1 MQAGR
6 IEAQSLGEYL
16 QAWLHHSKGRV
27 RLKTWEGYQSII
39 NRHVIPALGDVPLED
54 LHPLLVQKLY
64 SKMAARVPPLSG
76 GTILNTHLV
85 LSHALAQAVR
95 WGYLSSN
102 PAAGAEPPRPHRK
115 ELAVVDHSLA
125 ERLLVASVG
134 TRYELPVAI
143 AIATGM
149 RRGEI
154 LALRWEDIDK
164 DYSVARVR
172 RTLLATNEGL
182 VFEQPK
188 TPRSRRAVV
197 LPEFLKPYL
206 AREKASQQE
215 RRRMLGEAWEEHGL
229 VCCRRNGEPV
239 NPDTLTS
246 GWAPFLK
253 RRGIPHVRFHDL
265 RHAHATMMLLKGVHP
280 KIVSERLGHASIGIT
295 LDTYSH
301 VLPSMQAEA
310 ADAFDALFPIEAQ

>member
-1 MQAGR
+1 MQPEPAQAMNLEEYLGAWLAHSKARVRGKTWDGYECIVRRR
-6 IEAQSLGEYL
+6 IVPHLGKVPLGELSPL
-16 QAWLHHSKGRV
+16 QIQGL
-27 RLKTWEGYQSII
+27 YDQ
-39 NRHVIPALGDVPLED
+39 
-54 LHPLLVQKLY
+54 LLT
-64 SKMAARVPPLSG
+64 ARPPLSG
-76 GTILNTHLV
+76 GTILNAHLL
-85 LSHALAQAVR
+85 LSHALSQAVR
-95 WGYLSSN
+95 WGYLAAN
-102 PAAGAEPPRPHRK
+102 PAMGAQPPRPKRK
-115 ELAVVDHSLA
+115 ELAVVDHPFA
-125 ERLLVASVG
+125 ERILQAAAD

-172 RTLLATNEGL
+172 RTLLATNAGL
-182 VFEQPK
+182 VFEPPK
-188 TPRSRRAVV
+188 TRRSRRAVV
-197 LPEFLKPYL
+197 LPQFLRPYL
-206 AREKASQQE
+206 KRERASQAT
-215 RRRMLGEAWEEHGL
+215 RRRGRGWEENDL
-229 VCCRRNGEPV
+229 VCCRKDGSAI

-253 RRGIPHVRFHDL
+253 RRGIPHIRFHDL
-265 RHAHATMMLLKGVHP
+265 RHAHATLMLSKGVHP

-310 ADAFDALFPIEAQ
+310 AEAFDELFTRAPS